1 MTNNKREN
9 YEFNIRVAWYYYKVG
24 MTQEEIANRLGINRA
39 RVIKILDTARK
50 EGIVSFHI
58 NSPYANCLELE
69 KDLIQRW
76 NLRDAVVTPQ
86 VDNALVNKNIGAAC
100 AQFIEMNLTQ
110 DEILIGIGWGNTV
123 SLMLRHLSLRTRQ
136 GVSLITLSGG
146 IPAYLQYAY
155 NEEPSPLSKFN
166 NRFHIIPS
174 PLLMTSIE
182 TCRSILNEPEVARVV
197 RMAELANIAVV
208 GIGAVSADGTFA
220 SFGYI
225 TAQELEILRKQ
236 GAAGDI
242 LGQFFDKN
250 GKQLDVSYHDRLI
263 AVRVDKLKKMEHVIG
278 VAGGENKIQAIRGA
292 LRGGYIHSLIT
303 DERTALQLLETQR

>member
-1 MTNNKREN
+1 LGVEGR
-9 YEFNIRVAWYYYKVG
+9 IYY
-24 MTQEEIANRLGINRA
+24 
-39 RVIKILDTARK
+39 
-50 EGIVSFHI
+50 
-58 NSPYANCLELE
+58 
-69 KDLIQRW
+69 
-76 NLRDAVVTPQ
+76 
-86 VDNALVNKNIGAAC
+86 AC
-100 AQFIEMNLTQ
+100 AQFIEMNLNG

-123 SLMLRHLSLRTRQ
+123 SLMLRHLSPKTRQ

-146 IPAYLQYAY
+146 IPAYLQYTY
-155 NEEPSPLSKFN
+155 KEDPSPLSEFN

-174 PLLMTSIE
+174 PLLLTSIE

-236 GAAGDI
+236 GAVGDI

-250 GKQLDVSYHDRLI
+250 GKQLEVSYHDRLI
-263 AVRVDKLKKMEHVIG
+263 AVRIDKLKKMEHVIG
-278 VAGGENKIQAIRGA
+278 VAGGETKVEAIRGA

-303 DERTALQLLETQR
+303 DERTALRLLEAEK